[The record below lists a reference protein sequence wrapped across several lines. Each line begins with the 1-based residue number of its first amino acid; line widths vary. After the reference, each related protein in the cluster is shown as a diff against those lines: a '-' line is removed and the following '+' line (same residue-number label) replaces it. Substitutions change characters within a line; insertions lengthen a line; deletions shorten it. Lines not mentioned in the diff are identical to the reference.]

1 MYNKYIT
8 LVEIIYIYFMYNVF
22 KTKYSFHHPIE
33 ILISKMSIPEY
44 LKHPIY
50 SDVYE
55 SKICSFGKYASIL
68 LIIWLIIRQNLN
80 SVNFN
85 FYRKFNLI
93 IFSLFLIGTLALNMN
108 SFIYLIP
115 VFIYEFYQ
123 INNK

>member
-8 LVEIIYIYFMYNVF
+8 LVEIIYIYFMYNIF
-22 KTKYSFHHPIE
+22 KTTYSFHHPIE
-33 ILISKMSIPEY
+33 ILISKMSIPDY

-85 FYRKFNLI
+85 FYRKINLI

>member
-85 FYRKFNLI
+85 FYRKINLI

>member
-50 SDVYE
+50 SDAYE

-85 FYRKFNLI
+85 FYRKINLI

>member
-8 LVEIIYIYFMYNVF
+8 LIEIIYIYFMYNVF
-22 KTKYSFHHPIE
+22 KTTYSFHHPIE
-33 ILISKMSIPEY
+33 ILISKMSIPDY

-55 SKICSFGKYASIL
+55 SKICSFGKKASIL

-85 FYRKFNLI
+85 FYRKINLI

>member
-1 MYNKYIT
+1 
-8 LVEIIYIYFMYNVF
+8 MYNVF
-22 KTKYSFHHPIE
+22 KTTYSFHHPIE
-33 ILISKMSIPEY
+33 ILISRMSIPDY

-55 SKICSFGKYASIL
+55 SKICSFGKNASIL

-85 FYRKFNLI
+85 VTRKINLI

-115 VFIYEFYQ
+115 VFTYEFYLIQ
-123 INNK
+123 KIFK

>member
-1 MYNKYIT
+1 MYNI
-8 LVEIIYIYFMYNVF
+8 F
-22 KTKYSFHHPIE
+22 KTTFSFHHPIE
-33 ILISKMSIPEY
+33 ILISKMSIPDY

-55 SKICSFGKYASIL
+55 SKICSFGKNVSIL

-85 FYRKFNLI
+85 YYRKINLI
-93 IFSLFLIGTLALNMN
+93 IFSLFLIGTLSLNMN

>member
-85 FYRKFNLI
+85 FYRKINLI
-93 IFSLFLIGTLALNMN
+93 IFSLFLIGTLSLNMN

>member
-1 MYNKYIT
+1 
-8 LVEIIYIYFMYNVF
+8 
-22 KTKYSFHHPIE
+22 
-33 ILISKMSIPEY
+33 MSIPEY
-44 LKHPIY
+44 LKHPIN

-85 FYRKFNLI
+85 FYRKINLI

-115 VFIYEFYQ
+115 VFIYEFYL